1 MSIKSK
7 ISFLFEKS
15 LIDLVLKVIIRNILG
30 RVEEGS
36 CFNTVQASMWQTS
49 RVCLV
54 LLFLDLCNVQRLVNV
69 YWLWQSIGFVLGFC
83 NYGVAVL
90 RTQYPFVSPSR
101 TSFVVGTF
109 SEEYHLASVISHI
122 SSNESANFCTLIPL
136 FLLQM
141 LVDVYGMVSC
151 IPFYS

>member
-1 MSIKSK
+1 
-7 ISFLFEKS
+7 
-15 LIDLVLKVIIRNILG
+15 
-30 RVEEGS
+30 
-36 CFNTVQASMWQTS
+36 MWQTS

-83 NYGVAVL
+83 NDGVAVL

-109 SEEYHLASVISHI
+109 SEEYHLAFVISHI

-151 IPFYS
+151 IPFYSWFFMINGDWSLDLVSAEIHIHIWPIIIGDY